1 MIMII
6 IMMTMMTVMIMMA
19 ALLLLYYGDPSRFRV
34 PFVVSNLF
42 PPAQNPALFQVVFL
56 VRIRQV

>member
-1 MIMII
+1 
-6 IMMTMMTVMIMMA
+6 MMTMMTVMIMMA

-42 PPAQNPALFQVVFL
+42 PLAQNPALFQVVFL